1 MIRHVRTIN
10 PVSSMSKEE
19 EERQESV
26 TRDIWSRK
34 LKAAEDRAWWWKW
47 TAIGGILFLLFVVL
61 DLRGCFLANG
71 LGGPDLP

>member
-1 MIRHVRTIN
+1 
-10 PVSSMSKEE
+10 MSKEE

-47 TAIGGILFLLFVVL
+47 TAIWGILFLLFIIAC
-61 DLRGCFLANG
+61 LRGCFPANG